1 MCYAEFNKMNY
12 SGENLVGGVSIMLFQ
27 PKEILQ
33 QLRRDFEA
41 EGNEIDDKLFGLLE
55 EFINSANPKSL
66 KESQD
71 RVGQFLEYIE
81 FRENADKQSDS

>member
-1 MCYAEFNKMNY
+1 MCYAEFNKIDY
-12 SGENLVGGVSIMLFQ
+12 LDEILVRGGLIMSFQ
-27 PKEILQ
+27 PIEVLQ

-41 EGNEIDDKLFGLLE
+41 EGNKIDDKLFDLLE
-55 EFINSANPKSL
+55 EFIISANPKSL

-81 FRENADKQSDS
+81 FRENADL